1 MYPSQYDE
9 FLQKFWEQKR
19 LEEYQQRRNLSRPQT
34 TKLYVVLCGVLLCV
48 LLSVVLV
55 LFVFFDNSLWLKLLI
70 SITYIVIIMET
81 YGRFLAIKV
90 VECYQHYA
98 TEEKRRRCKC
108 VPSCSEYAILCLKKY
123 ELIYALIKIRKRL
136 FVTCKGF
143 DFIIDDP

>member
-123 ELIYALIKIRKRL
+123 ELLYALIKIRKRL

>member
-90 VECYQHYA
+90 VECY
-98 TEEKRRRCKC
+98 
-108 VPSCSEYAILCLKKY
+108 
-123 ELIYALIKIRKRL
+123 
-136 FVTCKGF
+136 
-143 DFIIDDP
+143 